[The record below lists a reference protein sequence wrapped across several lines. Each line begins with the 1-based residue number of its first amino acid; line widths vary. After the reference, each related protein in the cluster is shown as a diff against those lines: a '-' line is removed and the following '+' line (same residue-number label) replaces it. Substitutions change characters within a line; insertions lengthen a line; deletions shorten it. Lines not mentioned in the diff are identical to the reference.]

1 MGDLEAAADIATG
14 GLIGRTIE
22 PRAGEASRPHPADH
36 GICLNCGT
44 ALAGEYCHACGQKS
58 HIHRTLGAI
67 WHDILHGVL
76 HFDGKLWRT
85 LPMLAWRPGEL
96 TRRYIAGERAR
107 FVSPMALFLF
117 SVFTMFAVFSIVGLS
132 PPTDISSDVGVRAG
146 IEETRKRIA
155 GNRREA
161 IEDRDKLPAADPK
174 RAELNAK
181 ITEYERDYRELGRML
196 PVIDARSNENIF
208 MAGIKTGWKRL
219 DKGIEK
225 ANKNPGLALYKLQ
238 SNGYKFSW
246 LLIPLSLPFVWI
258 MFAWR
263 RQYHGYDH
271 AVFVTYSIAAM
282 SILFT
287 ILSVAASLGLGEGWV
302 ASIATLVPIL
312 HIYRQLRGAYP
323 STRFR
328 TILRTLFLSL
338 MIVSFIFPLFIAALL
353 TLGLLG

>member
-14 GLIGRTIE
+14 GLIGHTIE
-22 PRAGEASRPHPADH
+22 PRAGDATSAHAGAH
-36 GICLNCGT
+36 GACLNCGT
-44 ALAGEYCHACGQKS
+44 ALTGAFCHACGQQA
-58 HIHRTLGAI
+58 HVHRTLGAI

-132 PPTDISSDVGVRAG
+132 PPTDISSDTAIRAG

-155 GNRREA
+155 DNRREA
-161 IEDRDKLPAADPK
+161 IEDRDKLGAADPK
-174 RAELNAK
+174 RAELTKQIAD
-181 ITEYERDYRELGRML
+181 YERDYRELGRML
-196 PVIDARSNENIF
+196 PVIDARGSGNRIIGE
-208 MAGIKTGWKRL
+208 IKTGWKRL

-287 ILSVAASLGLGEGWV
+287 ILSVAATIGLGEGWIF
-302 ASIATLVPIL
+302 AIATFVPIL
-312 HIYRQLRGAYP
+312 HMYRQLRGAYP

-328 TILRTLFLSL
+328 TIVRTLFLSL
-338 MIVSFIFPLFIAALL
+338 MIVSFIFPLFLVALL
-353 TLGLLG
+353 GLGLLG